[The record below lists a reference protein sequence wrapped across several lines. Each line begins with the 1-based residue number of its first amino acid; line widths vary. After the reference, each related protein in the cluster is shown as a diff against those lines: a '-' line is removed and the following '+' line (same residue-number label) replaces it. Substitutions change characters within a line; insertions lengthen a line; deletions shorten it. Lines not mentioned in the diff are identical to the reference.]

1 MVVKE
6 KNLVL
11 WIILS
16 LVTCG
21 ICYLVWIYQI
31 SEELRAASGDQTVPS
46 GIMAVLL
53 PLVTCNIYGLYWA
66 YKCGKVLPVAKSKYG
81 LPGEDKSILFLVLD
95 LLGLSIVT
103 IALFQNEM
111 NEIARTNPT
120 A

>member
-21 ICYLVWIYQI
+21 IVYLVWIYQI
-31 SEELRAASGDQTVPS
+31 SEELRAASGDESVPS
-46 GIMAVLL
+46 GIMAVIL

-81 LPGEDKSILFLVLD
+81 LPGEDKSVLFLVLD

-111 NEIARTNPT
+111 NEIAKANP
-120 A
+120 AA